1 VRESDGLRHIGHPV
15 YGDASPAPRRDV
27 RRDPPAPLSGVKV
40 IDFGTYVA
48 GPYSSALLSDLG
60 ADVVKVDSMTGDPN
74 RSIFRSHAS
83 VNRGKRAISIDLKQP
98 EGLHIAQQLCVGADV
113 VTNNFRPGVSARLG
127 IDAKT
132 LHALKPDLIVLES
145 AAYGSTGPRAEG
157 AGFDMCF
164 QAWCGHDWRAGGV
177 GNPPLWN
184 RTTMVDFAAGLIGE
198 VAVLQRLY
206 QRARSGAGAAVGA
219 GLLNAGLFLLSEL
232 VQRRD
237 GRFAGAAPL
246 NHERTGYHPA
256 EQLYE
261 AADGWLAVAARDAAM
276 ARRMLDVLNLRQRIT
291 APSDKWDVDVELR
304 IADEIRKR
312 PLAALVPALEA
323 ANVWVEACCENGER
337 DNLGDPDLLRLGTV
351 YCTQHPQFGAVR
363 QLGPLVRLAAAARA
377 HRRHA
382 PLLGE
387 HTDEVLA
394 ELGFSA
400 GEIKGLRERGI
411 VR

>member
-1 VRESDGLRHIGHPV
+1 
-15 YGDASPAPRRDV
+15 
-27 RRDPPAPLSGVKV
+27 
-40 IDFGTYVA
+40 
-48 GPYSSALLSDLG
+48 
-60 ADVVKVDSMTGDPN
+60 
-74 RSIFRSHAS
+74 
-83 VNRGKRAISIDLKQP
+83 
-98 EGLHIAQQLCVGADV
+98 
-113 VTNNFRPGVSARLG
+113 
-127 IDAKT
+127 
-132 LHALKPDLIVLES
+132 
-145 AAYGSTGPRAEG
+145 
-157 AGFDMCF
+157 
-164 QAWCGHDWRAGGV
+164 
-177 GNPPLWN
+177 
-184 RTTMVDFAAGLIGE
+184 
-198 VAVLQRLY
+198 
-206 QRARSGAGAAVGA
+206 
-219 GLLNAGLFLLSEL
+219 
-232 VQRRD
+232 
-237 GRFAGAAPL
+237 
-246 NHERTGYHPA
+246 
-256 EQLYE
+256 
-261 AADGWLAVAARDAAM
+261 M